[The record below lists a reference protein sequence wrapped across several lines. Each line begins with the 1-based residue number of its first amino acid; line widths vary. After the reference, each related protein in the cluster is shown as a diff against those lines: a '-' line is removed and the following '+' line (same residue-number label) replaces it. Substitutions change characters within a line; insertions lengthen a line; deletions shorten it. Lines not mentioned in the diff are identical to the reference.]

1 MLRTALFW
9 LHLVAGVLAGAIIL
23 LMSVTGVLLT
33 YEKQMTLSADLR
45 QIQPISAPVT
55 GRLSADSLIAIA
67 TALRDGKAPS
77 AITLRADPAAPAQ
90 LSFGR
95 EGVLYLHPA
104 TGASLGEGNATV
116 RAFFASMTEWHRW
129 LAGKDENRKLGKQIT
144 GIANL
149 AFLVLVLSGMV
160 LWLPRTFT
168 WIRFKSVLWFR
179 GGLSG
184 KARDFNWH
192 NVLGIW
198 SAIPLVIIVASATV
212 IGYPWAS
219 DLVYK
224 VVGEVP
230 PPRAAAGPA
239 GAAAAPGSGAPVVA
253 PLRGGSPTGEV
264 AGAKQRTAADRG
276 IPEANNSE
284 ANNSESVVPYADAL
298 ATALPLMPEWKAATL
313 QVPKPDAKTIA
324 ITLDRGTGGQP
335 HLRATV
341 QIATASGAVDKFQP
355 FDSLTTG
362 RQLRNVLR
370 FAHTGEVLGLFG
382 QTLAGLVSLASVVLV
397 VTGITLSIRRAS
409 AALGRRNRTRRSDPV
424 GAGVN

>member
-1 MLRTALFW
+1 MLRTVLFW
-9 LHLVAGVLAGAIIL
+9 LHLAAGVLAGAIIL

-33 YEKQMTLSADLR
+33 YEKQMILAADMR
-45 QIQPISAPVT
+45 QIQPISAPAT
-55 GRLSADSLIAIA
+55 SRLSADSLMHIG
-67 TALRDGKAPS
+67 TALRNGTAPS
-77 AITLRADPAAPAQ
+77 AITVRADPTAPTQ
-90 LSFGR
+90 LAFGR
-95 EGVLYLHPA
+95 EGVIYLDPA
-104 TGASLGEGNATV
+104 TGAELGRGNAGV

-129 LAGKDENRKLGKQIT
+129 LAGKDENRKLGKQVT
-144 GIANL
+144 GVANL

-160 LWLPRTFT
+160 LWLPRTWT

-192 NVLGIW
+192 NVLGIC
-198 SAIPLVIIVASATV
+198 SSIPLVIIVASATV

-230 PPRAAAGPA
+230 PPRAP
-239 GAAAAPGSGAPVVA
+239 
-253 PLRGGSPTGEV
+253 
-264 AGAKQRTAADRG
+264 ADRG
-276 IPEANNSE
+276 ITETNKT
-284 ANNSESVVPYADAL
+284 ESVVTYAAAL
-298 ATALPLMPEWKAATL
+298 ATALPLMPEWKSATL

-335 HLRATV
+335 HLRSTV
-341 QIATASGAVDKFQP
+341 QIAKASGAVDKFMP

-370 FAHTGEVLGLFG
+370 FAHTGEVLGFFG

-409 AALGRRNRTRRSDPV
+409 AALGRRNRPRRSDPV
-424 GAGVN
+424 GVAAD

>member
-1 MLRTALFW
+1 MPRTVLFW

-33 YEKQMTLSADLR
+33 YEKQMTLAADMR
-45 QIQPISAPVT
+45 QIQPISAT
-55 GRLSADSLIAIA
+55 ATNRLSADSLIQLA
-67 TALRDGKAPS
+67 TALRNGTAPS
-77 AITLRADPAAPAQ
+77 ALTIRADSAAPVQ
-90 LSFGR
+90 LAFGR
-95 EGVLYLHPA
+95 EGVIYLDPT
-104 TGASLGEGNATV
+104 TGASLGEGNAAV

-149 AFLVLVLSGMV
+149 AFLVLVLTGMV

-224 VVGEVP
+224 AVGEAP
-230 PPRAAAGPA
+230 PPRNAG
-239 GAAAAPGSGAPVVA
+239 GQQGGSGAPGAAQPAVAGGRGETPVGDQIGGRRGNSAELGQMPTERVA
-253 PLRGGSPTGEV
+253 PAVTY
-264 AGAKQRTAADRG
+264 AA
-276 IPEANNSE
+276 
-284 ANNSESVVPYADAL
+284 AL
-298 ATALPLMPEWKAATL
+298 AMALPLMPEWKAATL
-313 QVPKPDAKTIA
+313 QLPKPDAKTIA
-324 ITLDRGTGGQP
+324 VTLDRGTGGQP

-341 QIATASGAVDKFQP
+341 QIAKTSGAVDKFQP

-362 RQLRNVLR
+362 RQVRNVLR
-370 FAHTGEVLGLFG
+370 FAHTGEVLGLLG

-409 AALGRRNRTRRSDPV
+409 AALDRRNRPTRSDTV
-424 GAGVN
+424 GVAAD